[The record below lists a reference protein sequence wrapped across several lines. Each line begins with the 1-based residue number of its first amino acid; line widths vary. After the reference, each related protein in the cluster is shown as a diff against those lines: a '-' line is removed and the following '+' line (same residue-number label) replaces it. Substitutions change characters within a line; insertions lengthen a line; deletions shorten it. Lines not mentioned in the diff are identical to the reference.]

1 MNETSKA
8 ASPNWPWIAALW
20 FGFGLI
26 DASDTVF
33 SMRAVGMHHA
43 WVRAFAIQVVSWLPW
58 ALVTP
63 SIISLGR
70 RYSPFRTPYYRG
82 AIVHIFFVLVF
93 DLVTEAW
100 VTLLES
106 SFDPWLRVRVADPF
120 IVSWLSRSA
129 YGVVSS
135 LVIYAVILAIA
146 LVLGSSQRFALQQA
160 ETARLNEQLSKAQLN
175 ELRQQMNPHFMFN
188 TLNAVSGL
196 VRDHRNDTAVTMI
209 AGLSDLLRRSARD
222 AQGPQVALV
231 EEVEYLKR
239 YLNIQQVRFG
249 ERLRVD
255 IDIPQDLLNALVP
268 NLTLQPLVEN
278 AIKHGIERRAQGG
291 SVRVTGLR
299 VNGRLELRVYNDG
312 PSSQTSGESVG
323 EGVGLA

>member
-1 MNETSKA
+1 
-8 ASPNWPWIAALW
+8 
-20 FGFGLI
+20 
-26 DASDTVF
+26 
-33 SMRAVGMHHA
+33 
-43 WVRAFAIQVVSWLPW
+43 
-58 ALVTP
+58 
-63 SIISLGR
+63 
-70 RYSPFRTPYYRG
+70 
-82 AIVHIFFVLVF
+82 
-93 DLVTEAW
+93 
-100 VTLLES
+100 
-106 SFDPWLRVRVADPF
+106 
-120 IVSWLSRSA
+120 
-129 YGVVSS
+129 
-135 LVIYAVILAIA
+135 LAIA

-323 EGVGLA
+323 EGVGLANLRTRLEILYGSQFDLELRGLAGGAEVLVSLPMLA